1 MESIFE
7 LLQQLGTYAMDVFWF
22 PLVIWT
28 IIGLVML
35 LALRQINSLNPLYQ
49 YHLRVATMVAL
60 PLGIISALLL
70 QLSSWFGMAT
80 TKFDPVLLIVQNPL
94 PSNLY
99 SDVNSVAYSINWMDS
114 NFIVG
119 SISALFF
126 VVGAAMIIRLVWSY
140 YQLKKLHSSLVK
152 EPLSGIPS
160 EMDLANRSVEIAFH
174 DHPLVPFTFGWK
186 TPIIVLPNAIR
197 NDDEKLNMAIQ
208 HELVHI
214 KRGDYLLQLVL
225 SVIESLFWFH
235 PLIQLSSREIETF
248 REISCDQEV
257 LSTTEVSPKNYANML
272 IELVPLNKGIGAFS
286 ISMAVKQ
293 STLKQRIETMKYHK
307 LYKTSYKK
315 SLFFLIIMTLTVIA
329 PIACSDMRGPNT
341 LTEEE
346 LAKES
351 VTIQNL
357 KLEVNGMTV
366 SSIPS
371 LNSKIPGLGSIILN
385 AEEYGTF
392 VIALNHFKGAM
403 GTGEISENLISFKVN
418 ELQVDI
424 TSSDKILTNNSSS
437 EIWISHFPNMNISQP
452 ILSLGTSNVDYEEL
466 IKNEPATTSPT
477 DVDPNGDYFI
487 VVEEMPKLIGGLGA
501 LQSKV
506 QYPKMAARAGI
517 EGRVTIQFIVNE
529 SGDVENAKVI
539 KGIGGGCD
547 DEALRVI
554 SEAKF
559 EPGIQRGRAVRVQY
573 SIPIIFKLQRDAEFT
588 KD

>member
-1 MESIFE
+1 
-7 LLQQLGTYAMDVFWF
+7 
-22 PLVIWT
+22 
-28 IIGLVML
+28 
-35 LALRQINSLNPLYQ
+35 
-49 YHLRVATMVAL
+49 MVAL

-99 SDVNSVAYSINWMDS
+99 SDANSVTHSFNWMDS

-119 SISALFF
+119 FISALFIL
-126 VVGAAMIIRLVWSY
+126 VGAAMIIRLVWSY

-160 EMDLANRSVEIAFH
+160 EMDLANRSIEIAFH

-235 PLIQLSSREIETF
+235 PLIRLSFREIETF

-315 SLFFLIIMTLTVIA
+315 SLFFLLIMTLIVVA

-341 LTEEE
+341 LSEEE
-346 LAKES
+346 LAKEF

-357 KLEVNGMTV
+357 KLEVNGMEV
-366 SSIPS
+366 SSIPN
-371 LNSKIPGLGSIILN
+371 LNSRIPGLGSIILN

-392 VIALNHFKGAM
+392 VIALNHFNGAM
-403 GTGEISENLISFKVN
+403 GTGEINDNLISFKVN

-424 TSSDKILTNNSSS
+424 TSSDKILTNNNST
-437 EIWISHFPNMNISQP
+437 EIWISHFPNMNINQP

-466 IKNEPATTSPT
+466 IKNETATTSPT
-477 DVDPNGDYFI
+477 DVDPDGEYFI
-487 VVEEMPKLIGGLGA
+487 VVEEMPKLIGGLVG

-529 SGDVENAKVI
+529 SGDVENPRVI
-539 KGIGGGCD
+539 SGIGGGCD
-547 DEALRVI
+547 EEALKVI

-559 EPGIQRGRAVRVQY
+559 EPGIQRGRPARVQY
-573 SIPIIFKLQRDAEFT
+573 SIPIVFRLNRDAEFT

>member
-1 MESIFE
+1 
-7 LLQQLGTYAMDVFWF
+7 
-22 PLVIWT
+22 
-28 IIGLVML
+28 
-35 LALRQINSLNPLYQ
+35 
-49 YHLRVATMVAL
+49 
-60 PLGIISALLL
+60 
-70 QLSSWFGMAT
+70 
-80 TKFDPVLLIVQNPL
+80 
-94 PSNLY
+94 
-99 SDVNSVAYSINWMDS
+99 
-114 NFIVG
+114 
-119 SISALFF
+119 
-126 VVGAAMIIRLVWSY
+126 
-140 YQLKKLHSSLVK
+140 
-152 EPLSGIPS
+152 
-160 EMDLANRSVEIAFH
+160 
-174 DHPLVPFTFGWK
+174 
-186 TPIIVLPNAIR
+186 
-197 NDDEKLNMAIQ
+197 
-208 HELVHI
+208 
-214 KRGDYLLQLVL
+214 
-225 SVIESLFWFH
+225 
-235 PLIQLSSREIETF
+235 
-248 REISCDQEV
+248 
-257 LSTTEVSPKNYANML
+257 
-272 IELVPLNKGIGAFS
+272 
-286 ISMAVKQ
+286 
-293 STLKQRIETMKYHK
+293 
-307 LYKTSYKK
+307 
-315 SLFFLIIMTLTVIA
+315 MTLTVIA

>member
-7 LLQQLGTYAMDVFWF
+7 LLQQFGTYAMDVFWF

-28 IIGLVML
+28 IIGLVTL

-80 TKFDPVLLIVQNPL
+80 TKFDPVLLIVQNPF

-99 SDVNSVAYSINWMDS
+99 SDTNSVAYSINWMDS

-119 SISALFF
+119 SISALFLL
-126 VVGAAMIIRLVWSY
+126 VGAVMIIRLVWSY

-197 NDDEKLNMAIQ
+197 NNDEKLNMAIQ

-235 PLIQLSSREIETF
+235 PLIRLSFREIETF

-315 SLFFLIIMTLTVIA
+315 SLFFLLIMLLIVIA
-329 PIACSDMRGPNT
+329 PIACSDMRAPNT
-341 LTEEE
+341 LTGEE
-346 LAKES
+346 LAQEA
-351 VTIQNL
+351 VTIYSA
-357 KLEVNGMTV
+357 KLEVNGMEMIDI
-366 SSIPS
+366 SGSGI
-371 LNSKIPGLGSIILN
+371 KAPGLGATLLSTKD
-385 AEEYGTF
+385 YGTF
-392 VIALNHFKGAM
+392 VVALNNFDAAM
-403 GTGEISENLISFKVN
+403 GTGEVNGNQISFKIN
-418 ELQVDI
+418 ELQINI
-424 TSSDKILTNNSSS
+424 TSSSRILTHNNTAK
-437 EIWISHFPNMNISQP
+437 IWVAHFPT
-452 ILSLGTSNVDYEEL
+452 LSKENGLVAITNSNTDYEKLIEHEL
-466 IKNEPATTSPT
+466 NSVSPT
-477 DVDPNGDYFI
+477 EVDPDGEYFI
-487 VVEEMPKLIGGLGA
+487 VVEEMPKLIGGLVG

-506 QYPKMAARAGI
+506 QYPVSAARSGI

-529 SGDVENAKVI
+529 SGDVENARVI

-547 DEALRVI
+547 EEALRVI

-573 SIPIIFKLQRDAEFT
+573 SIPIIFKLQRDAEFA